1 MGSISRSAAHP
12 PAGRAGSAGKAGV
25 PGPPLPAPELV
36 RAL

>member
-1 MGSISRSAAHP
+1 MGSISRSVAHP
-12 PAGRAGSAGKAGV
+12 PAGSAGKAGV